1 MRKKFFFS
9 NSYRKLL
16 AEETKQL
23 ENSTVTY
30 SQYLMLKNI
39 NGTVALNYESAEPSL
54 KELLNLRKE
63 YAKVLFTEIDDEHRE
78 TIYQLIDN
86 INENIRQLLL
96 I

>member
-1 MRKKFFFS
+1 MLRKFFFS
-9 NSYRKLL
+9 NSYREALS
-16 AEETKQL
+16 EELKQS
-23 ENSTVTY
+23 ENTNISID
-30 SQYLMLKNI
+30 YLMVKNI

-86 INENIRQLLL
+86 INENIRQLIL